1 MLFCEWMMFGWENFI
16 GNHLTKIFARKL
28 FQENAFQITNFDNAF
43 QITNFDN
50 VFQIANFDNAFQIP
64 KLKRLL
70 MYIPMRG
77 CVKGSCWVIT
87 KIPSEQKLSP
97 IRCVSCRNMAVVTGN
112 QMQIGIPLVFSLQW
126 KRVLIWYVQKQVI
139 VLFNKYQ
146 RSIYVFIVMA

>member
-1 MLFCEWMMFGWENFI
+1 MFGWENFI

-28 FQENAFQITNFDNAF
+28 FQENAFQITNFDN
-43 QITNFDN
+43 
-50 VFQIANFDNAFQIP
+50 VFQIANFDNAFQIA

-77 CVKGSCWVIT
+77 CVKGSRWVIT
-87 KIPSEQKLSP
+87 KIPSGQKLSP

-126 KRVLIWYVQKQVI
+126 KRVLIWYVQKQVL

-146 RSIYVFIVMA
+146 RSIYIFILMA